1 MSLLLDLKKGINKSS
16 QYLLTNLKKIT
27 TYEKIDDKLLQ
38 ELEEILIGADLGISV
53 TRKLI
58 SVIKSKKYDKN
69 ISLEDWEDDDSSFF
83 SGVSVASRMKAGG
96 FAAVIVLLLYP

>member
-53 TRKLI
+53 TSKLI
-58 SVIKSKKYDKN
+58 SEIKSKKYDTKC
-69 ISLEDWEDDDSSFF
+69 
-83 SGVSVASRMKAGG
+83 
-96 FAAVIVLLLYP
+96 

>member
-53 TRKLI
+53 TSKLI
-58 SVIKSKKYDKN
+58 SEIKSKKYDKN
-69 ISLEDWEDDDSSFF
+69 ISFVEAISQ
-83 SGVSVASRMKAGG
+83 
-96 FAAVIVLLLYP
+96 